1 MLNLIT
7 IVFQQT
13 FDIEPTQ
20 EDVNFA
26 IVECLEGSERE
37 DELVAQQMQAALEAG
52 QLNRV
57 ADMLGIL
64 PSDIVNEDK
73 SVFLGN
79 DGNDNE
85 KPYEGK
91 NWDDLFYDDWLNE
104 DSL

>member
-1 MLNLIT
+1 MLKLA
-7 IVFQQT
+7 FYQQT
-13 FDIEPTQ
+13 FDIEPSQ

-64 PSDIVNEDK
+64 PTDIVTEDK
-73 SVFLGN
+73 SVFLDS
-79 DGNDNE
+79 DGNIDSD

-91 NWDDLFYDDWLNE
+91 NWDDLYYDDWFNE